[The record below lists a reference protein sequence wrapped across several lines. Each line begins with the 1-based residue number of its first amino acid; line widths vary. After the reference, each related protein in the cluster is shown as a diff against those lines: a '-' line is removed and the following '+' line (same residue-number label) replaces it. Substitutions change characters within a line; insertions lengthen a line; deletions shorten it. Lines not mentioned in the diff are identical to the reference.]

1 MLLLLIF
8 VAGCE
13 QHKEPKSVSQSVE
26 DPLEKGLIEALA
38 MSSAHERKAESGP
51 ALVAY
56 IKQGYLH
63 KKPDIQ
69 QDYNDYRFPLKSM
82 QLFGHKVLLIDE
94 EYITKYIGCCVSE
107 GLAITVESAGPSL
120 ESFAK
125 SNGCSIRPDPYLP
138 DLVKQR
144 LPKDGWYTLSCKAN
158 DAEL

>member
-8 VAGCE
+8 VASCG
-13 QHKEPKSVSQSVE
+13 QQKEAKSASQLAE
-26 DPLEKGLIEALA
+26 EPLEKGLIEALA
-38 MSSAHERKAESGP
+38 MNSKNERKAESGP

-63 KKPDIQ
+63 KKPDFQ
-69 QDYNDYRFPLKSM
+69 QDYSDYRFPLKSM
-82 QLFGHKVLLIDE
+82 HLLGHKVLLIDE

-120 ESFAK
+120 EPFAE
-125 SNGCSIRPDPYLP
+125 SNRCSIRNDPYLP
-138 DLVKQR
+138 DDVKQR
-144 LPKDGWYTLSCKAN
+144 LPKGGWFTLSCKAD